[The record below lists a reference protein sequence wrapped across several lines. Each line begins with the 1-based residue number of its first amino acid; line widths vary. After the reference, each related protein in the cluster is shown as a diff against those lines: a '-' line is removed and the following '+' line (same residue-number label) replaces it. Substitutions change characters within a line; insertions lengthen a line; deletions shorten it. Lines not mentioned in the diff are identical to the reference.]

1 MGYLPDYNEHGLLPV
16 GRWQASTPDD
26 IASKYIPS
34 GDVCREDLWSAWVD
48 TTGILRAA
56 FGEVIA
62 CWLSGSFFSTKPD
75 PRDIDCLYI
84 ISHDTFANPVDSELA
99 ATVRKMRD
107 QQGYPVDIQILEFYP
122 YYGDAPT
129 ANEKEY
135 ALYRGIWDDFWS
147 KHRDKTLLLH
157 SQAQQDKQSAY
168 PSRGYLE
175 VILDGY
181 PKPAQ

>member
-99 ATVRKMRD
+99 ATVRKMRTNRAT
-107 QQGYPVDIQILEFYP
+107 PLISRSLSFT
-122 YYGDAPT
+122 PT
-129 ANEKEY
+129 METPPPRMRRSTPSTGVFGTIFGQNTEIKRYCYIA
-135 ALYRGIWDDFWS
+135 R
-147 KHRDKTLLLH
+147 H
-157 SQAQQDKQSAY
+157 SRIS
-168 PSRGYLE
+168 SRHTRHE
-175 VILDGY
+175 
-181 PKPAQ
+181 ATWR